1 MGWFSGVFRAHSTPG
16 LMPLGNALEAL
27 GEDGTMGREY
37 AEVPLD
43 QVVGTVSRPHDFDHE
58 FRLVNKSLQD
68 RWQRLATAV
77 EAGFEPP
84 PVALIR
90 LGDLYFVGDGHHRVS
105 VARALGRVVI
115 TAQVLQV
122 CTIAY
127 AMCCL
132 RLAHLPSKAAERQFL
147 ERVPLPNNLRK
158 DLWLDHPADW
168 SRLADAAEAWGY
180 RRVLEGCPPD
190 DQRELAQAW
199 WTDEVLPVLDWLRAA
214 GAGLDLPDVQ
224 LYATA
229 LAVRDR
235 HGRHQWSTDLVNH
248 I

>member
-1 MGWFSGVFRAHSTPG
+1 MGWYNAIFGTRATPG
-16 LMPLGNALEAL
+16 LMPLGAALEAL

-43 QVVGTVSRPHDFDHE
+43 NVVGTVSRPYDFDHK
-58 FRLVNKSLQD
+58 FQLVNKSLED

-105 VARALGRVVI
+105 VARATGRVVI
-115 TAQVLQV
+115 TAQVLRV

-127 AMCCL
+127 AMCCI

-147 ERVPLPNNLRK
+147 ERVPLPNHLRTN
-158 DLWLDHPADW
+158 LWLDHPADW
-168 SRLADAAEAWGY
+168 MRLIDAAEAWGY
-180 RRVLEGCPPD
+180 RRLLEGRPPTD
-190 DQRELAQAW
+190 PRKLAEAW
-199 WTDEVLPVLDWLRAA
+199 WTDEVTPVLDRLRAA
-214 GAGLDLPDVQ
+214 GAGLDLRDVQ

-235 HGRHQWSTDLVNH
+235 LGRQTWSADLVDH